1 MSFFNTRN
9 FGRFC
14 PVSWAITHRFGVLE
28 RFSWL
33 LNPNVRLRVGHQH
46 LQFWPILARFVDY
59 YSPFLGP
66 GAIFLVDVPQC
77 ALMCMTLTLT
87 VLADSGPFHGLL
99 LTVLGS
105 HSDFLG

>member
-1 MSFFNTRN
+1 MINTN
-9 FGRFC
+9 SFGRFW
-14 PVSWAITHRFGVLE
+14 PISWIITHRFGVLE

-46 LQFWPILARFVDY
+46 LQFWPIMARFVDY

-87 VLADSGPFHGLL
+87 DLANSGLFRGLL

-105 HSDFLG
+105 RSDFLD